1 MIKRMLY
8 AEALADAIHI
18 SLAAD
23 PKVLLIWGSIFGL
36 TPHRKLSERFC
47 LDFPDRIAYPPTAEL
62 GFCGV
67 GVGAAMAGARPIV
80 PIGTGSFAFRAW
92 DLIQHEAA
100 VAHYM
105 SNGAVKVPVVFHLL
119 HGIRGGGAAQHSQS
133 PQAML
138 WNCPGLEI
146 VLPSTPA
153 DAKGL
158 FRSAIKSDNPTVI
171 VDHSRLMDI
180 EGDVPEGDYDI
191 PLGKADVKRPGSDV
205 TIVATS
211 YQVHTALAA
220 ADALANDRISAEVID
235 LRTLVPFDRETL
247 FASIAKTG
255 RLVAVDECPLNCSI
269 ASEVAA
275 IVAEEGFHHL
285 KAPIRRVTRLNV
297 PVPFSAPLEERVS
310 PTATRVVEAAKA
322 TLA

>member
-1 MIKRMLY
+1 MTKRMFY
-8 AEALADAIHI
+8 AEALAEAIHT

-36 TPHRKLSERFC
+36 TPHRKLSERFRR
-47 LDFPDRIAYPPTAEL
+47 DFADRIAYPPTAEL

-92 DLIQHEAA
+92 DQIQHEAA

-158 FRSAIKSDNPTVI
+158 FRSAIKSDNPTVV

-180 EGDVPEGDYDI
+180 EGDVPDGDYDI

-220 ADALANDRISAEVID
+220 ADALANERISAEVID

-310 PTATRVVEAAKA
+310 PTVARVVAAAKA